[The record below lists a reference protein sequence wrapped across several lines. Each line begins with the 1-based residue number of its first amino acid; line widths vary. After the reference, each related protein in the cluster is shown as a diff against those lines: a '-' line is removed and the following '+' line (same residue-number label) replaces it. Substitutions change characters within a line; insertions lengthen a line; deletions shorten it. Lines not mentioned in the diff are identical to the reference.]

1 MWKQVCRLLCN
12 LVVGSKN
19 LYRLCKLA
27 FIVHMLCWGV
37 FNAPYCIFLHVCVCV
52 CYSELNITIGEF
64 MAINIHEMWYKWKT
78 MRVHTL
84 KLIKELITGQNYIG
98 DHFLLKINFPY
109 IDIGTNLPFKPLSK
123 WFSFSIL
130 LLFGKF
136 FSCPLQRENV
146 MIHI

>member
-1 MWKQVCRLLCN
+1 
-12 LVVGSKN
+12 
-19 LYRLCKLA
+19 
-27 FIVHMLCWGV
+27 
-37 FNAPYCIFLHVCVCV
+37 
-52 CYSELNITIGEF
+52 

-78 MRVHTL
+78 MRVHIL

-130 LLFGKF
+130 LLFGKL

-146 MIHI
+146 MIHIKKKMNVYSLNIDSTYLWYKKPPSL